1 MEIEEMKVYIDTL
14 EKENAILKERN
25 DRLYELNCN
34 QARLLSASI
43 GDVTKTYLGMVV
55 SDNFN
60 ATKRVYNNIIA
71 SNTTSTTNINLTPIL
86 YI

>member
-1 MEIEEMKVYIDTL
+1 MDIEEMKVYIDTL
-14 EKENAILKERN
+14 EKENATLKERN

-55 SDNFN
+55 SDNFIG
-60 ATKRVYNNIIA
+60 TKRVYNNIIA

>member
-1 MEIEEMKVYIDTL
+1 MDNTEKDVYITTL
-14 EKENAILKERN
+14 ERENATLKERN

-60 ATKRVYNNIIA
+60 ATERVYNNIIA
-71 SNTTSTTNINLTPIL
+71 SNTTTTTNINLAPIL
-86 YI
+86 YV

>member
-1 MEIEEMKVYIDTL
+1 MDIEEMKVYIDTL
-14 EKENAILKERN
+14 EKENATLKERN

-71 SNTTSTTNINLTPIL
+71 SNTTSASNINLTPIL